1 MRADSIRLL
10 IVIWTNTA
18 WIYVFYPWI
27 YLCVYKSFFCS
38 WILFFISFFS
48 RSCDQN
54 CARARDR
61 AFIHALDFD
70 PNKNTTL
77 NLQCMYWYTPVCYCI
92 FAVIIFSLLHIIIL
106 DWIYVCIAHI
116 FSFFPC
122 FPSFLLCLDVGMAV
136 FVIPLRY
143 LWEFVLYP
151 RCFMRH
157 VVWCEQAIWWKSAQV
172 NEERWKKLKFGLS
185 LPIDRTQCTWGNI
198 SVFVN
203 SKYYLWKEKRKT
215 VHHRIKQIMRFFQ
228 FGIMKNQLKVSN
240 MRANFTSLYW

>member
-1 MRADSIRLL
+1 MNEYSLNI
-10 IVIWTNTA
+10 
-18 WIYVFYPWI
+18 
-27 YLCVYKSFFCS
+27 CVLSMDIFVCIQIIFLFLNFIFHL
-38 WILFFISFFS
+38 ILFTFL
-48 RSCDQN
+48 RPKL
-54 CARARDR
+54 CARVRDR

-77 NLQCMYWYTPVCYCI
+77 NVCIDTHRC
-92 FAVIIFSLLHIIIL
+92 VIAFSQLLYFHYYILLFWIGFMCVSLIFSH
-106 DWIYVCIAHI
+106 
-116 FSFFPC
+116 FFPC
-122 FPSFLLCLDVGMAV
+122 FPSFLLYLDVGMAV

-172 NEERWKKLKFGLS
+172 NEERWKKPKFGLS

-203 SKYYLWKEKRKT
+203 SKYYLWKEKSHCSPSDQT
-215 VHHRIKQIMRFFQ
+215 NHTLCSI
-228 FGIMKNQLKVSN
+228 
-240 MRANFTSLYW
+240 